1 MNRLLI
7 VLGLALLV
15 IGLAWPWLG
24 RIPWGRLPGDIF
36 VQRENFS
43 FYLPLATG
51 LIVSIVLSVVIWL
64 LRK

>member
-1 MNRLLI
+1 MNRTLI
-7 VLGLALLV
+7 VLGLVFVA

-24 RIPWGRLPGDIF
+24 RLPWGRLPGDIV

-43 FYLPLATG
+43 FYFPLATG
-51 LIVSIVLSVVIWL
+51 LIVSIIATLVIWL

>member
-7 VLGLALLV
+7 ALGLALLA

-36 VQRENFS
+36 VQRDNFS
-43 FYLPLATG
+43 FYFPLTTG
-51 LIVSIVLSVVIWL
+51 LIVSIVLSVVIWF